1 MNQSSFK
8 RKVDRGRLF
17 MAKTIRR
24 HPSHCLPSSSQE
36 VGEIIL
42 PGLSLNL
49 SHPGTSILFMITG
62 SYRLAGSLW
71 TTGNISELCQDVAQH
86 CQIPPSSQ
94 AALRSAVGHAGSR
107 PAAGPQI
114 PHCSVAYVQDLGN
127 VCDHWE

>member
-24 HPSHCLPSSSQE
+24 HLSYYFPSSSQGVRE
-36 VGEIIL
+36 VIS
-42 PGLSLNL
+42 PGLLLNL
-49 SHPGTSILFMITG
+49 SHLDTSILFMITG

-86 CQIPPSSQ
+86 CQIPPTSQ
-94 AALRSAVGHAGSR
+94 AALRSAVGHEGSR
-107 PAAGPQI
+107 PAVGPQI
-114 PHCSVAYVQDLGN
+114 PHYPVAYVQDLGS